1 MEINSTNI
9 EQRKE
14 KAIKNLGK
22 MPPKKDKHSH
32 RLKIEKLVDF
42 SKEEHKTKCISIG
55 PIDHRINE
63 SKIKLKGS
71 K

>member
-1 MEINSTNI
+1 
-9 EQRKE
+9 
-14 KAIKNLGK
+14 

-32 RLKIEKLVDF
+32 RLKIEKLVDP
-42 SKEEHKTKCISIG
+42 SKEERKTKCISIG